1 MSALIDWLSLTFRPE
16 GNPREFIDS
25 LLSVFLGHELA
36 TSIVDSGHGG
46 HGYQTMLEIP
56 GLGFAYYGGNHGT
69 VHLQISGHGCAVVRS
84 WDDVA
89 DLVDAHQAKI
99 SRIDLAYDD
108 FDGLR
113 GVRWARVQT
122 RLRGFKPD
130 RGPSPNFQYVDDM
143 GSGKGKTLYVGS
155 RESGKLARIYEK
167 GRALGDKAS
176 PWVRFEVEFRATH
189 RVLTSDMIRS
199 SSKYLAGAYRC
210 FEWIN
215 TSEQSRIRTVI
226 ATGRASIAKAVDH
239 AKKQAGKCLHM
250 ILELN
255 GGDIGE
261 AFETI
266 YRPEIP
272 KRCQELFVLARN
284 LLHSVRPPCWW
295 REASAAERLHF
306 RLALQRAS
314 LRKEDLHHV
323 QYQAAVSSC

>member
-1 MSALIDWLSLTFRPE
+1 MNALIDWLSLTFRPE

-36 TSIVDSGHGG
+36 ASIVDSGHGAQ
-46 HGYQTMLEIP
+46 GYQTMLEIP
-56 GLGFAYYGGNHGT
+56 GFGFAYYGGNHGT
-69 VHLQISGHGCAVVRS
+69 VHIQLSGQGCAVVRS

-89 DLVDAHQAKI
+89 DLVEAHHAKI
-99 SRIDLAYDD
+99 SRIDLAHDD
-108 FDGLR
+108 FEGVR

-122 RLRGFKPD
+122 RVHGYKPE
-130 RGPSPNFQYVDDM
+130 RGPSPSFQYVDDM

-167 GRALGDKAS
+167 GRALGDKSS

-189 RVLTSDMIRS
+189 RVLTPDMIRS
-199 SSKYLAGAYRC
+199 PAKYLAGAYRC

-215 TSEQSRIRTVI
+215 RAEQSRILTVI
-226 ATGRASIAKAVDH
+226 ATGKASISKAVDH

-250 ILELN
+250 MLELN

-261 AFETI
+261 VFATI

-272 KRCQELFVLARN
+272 RRCADLFLIARN
-284 LLHSVRPPCWW
+284 LLHSARPPSWW
-295 REASAAERLHF
+295 REASGADRLQFH
-306 RLALQRAS
+306 RALQRATHQ
-314 LRKEDLHHV
+314 EVHDHGT
-323 QYQAAVSSC
+323 YQAAVSSC